1 MKKIYK
7 YILSSVAIL
16 VVVAGLVLGGGF
28 FWIQSNHGLQ
38 WLQSQINTRIPGQIT
53 VADFNLSLLHPGL
66 SVNGVVLK
74 DPQGH
79 KLAGFSRFSVGLD
92 WQGLWQRELRVNHL
106 VLREPW
112 ADVVANKEAT
122 INLMTALVPSDQETT
137 PEPPQ
142 PGSVA
147 LPFNIVFNSI
157 QLTNGRFTFSPADDT
172 MHLAA
177 TGLNVSGAGNFKNQ
191 SGNLEVSLK
200 DVLFSSGDMHPLPA
214 EIVLKAQLAGGKLS
228 VSTFKLTSGQTAVNL
243 FGSAVQLNTEPAVD
257 TVLTL
262 DSQMAELAEMVP
274 LAGDYSGPLKLN
286 LSLKGKVANPDA
298 KLIMSIG
305 QAVLAGQPLDRGG
318 LAVELKD
325 RQVNI
330 KTAAFQ
336 LADGTVNVDGT
347 VDLRAAFP
355 AGFLK
360 PPKDIN
366 TIAYALKLAHNIPH
380 LHSWLRQFVD
390 VQGATDGQLSLT
402 GRGVMPAEI
411 SAQLTMQAAARQL
424 IAPGMDQPIDADVHL
439 TGQMDHG
446 TLAVSHL
453 NVIAD
458 GLELAGD
465 GHFQLDTQAITAKLS
480 LTADDLSQ
488 ALAVAGVQSVGG
500 ALTANLHVDGSVRQP
515 QFSLDLASKKF
526 KFAAYSLGDLIIRAD
541 MDQDGLVQLTTL
553 KLQNKGSR
561 MEGKGRLRLLP
572 VPEGGGIDPKFV
584 NNLELSLDQ
593 LSPAD
598 FMQAPPINGTIDGRL
613 QVDGALNVLTGE
625 LALTGKALRNNTVA
639 IGDIASRIRLKK
651 GTVVIDR
658 LHLNNKG
665 SALLATGSIQL
676 LNPEKLSLLENP
688 LINLTADAAHLDP
701 ADFVDSAS
709 GDFSFEAAVKGSF
722 AKPVGR
728 ITLTGNQANFAGQS
742 LAGLTVKARFKD
754 QRVWVDQ
761 LLAVFAPGEQLKG
774 GGSVGLDKTM
784 DLSLQSTGISVS
796 SIQKLHEVFPGR
808 GVLHLDVSAK
818 GKVDNPD
825 VAGQLGLTD
834 IVINDQPMKDGRL
847 SFSLHDML
855 AKVTGNL
862 DFAVQADCDLK
873 KGGFHGQLL
882 FDRTETAGY
891 FKAAGQP
898 DMHGTLTGA
907 VQANGNI
914 HDAVRAVVQVDL
926 QALQL
931 MFKDVSLLQ
940 SNRIT
945 LQLADGK
952 LTIPPIE
959 LALLSSG
966 SLKVQGDAR
975 LGGSL
980 NMRVDARIPLTVA
993 GFFSDELSDAT
1004 GTMTLQGKLT
1014 GSAADPQV
1022 DGSIDME
1029 NIGMTVP
1036 GLVQKLHDLNG
1047 HIVMTPKEIRV
1058 DRLKGFLDTGSFALN
1073 GTVAHVK
1080 FTPQQVNLHLKA
1092 KTLPVEV
1099 ADMLS
1104 MLLNADINIT
1114 GKDRLAGVTG
1124 EIVLLEG
1131 LYYKDVEINLL
1142 DIATDRR
1149 RSVAPPGKPVSLPY
1163 FDTVKLDVKV
1173 KNRQPFYVQNNLA
1186 DLEIDPDIRIVGDL
1200 NRPIIGGRALVKS
1213 GTITFQKKTF
1223 EVKKGVIDFVNPY
1236 RTEAVIDIQSVTTI
1250 RSWTITLAVKGTP
1263 DNLDLKLSSVPA
1275 ESDSDILSLILFG
1288 RTGKELVAGEG
1299 GSKRSNAQLMAE
1311 MIADTLGD
1319 DIKKNT
1325 GVDILQLETG
1335 EGQDTAGAKVTVGKH
1350 LSDRMTVKYAVESI
1364 NGTVVQRAITEYKL
1378 LERILLSGFQDNQGV
1393 FGGELMFRV
1402 EFR

>member
-7 YILSSVAIL
+7 YILFSVATLGI
-16 VVVAGLVLGGGF
+16 VAGIALGGGL

-38 WLQSQINTRIPGQIT
+38 WLQSQINARIPGKLT
-53 VADFNLSLLHPGL
+53 LAGFNLSLVHPEL
-66 SVNGVVLK
+66 SIKGVALK

-79 KLAGFSRFSVGLD
+79 KLAGFSHLSVGLD
-92 WQGLWQRELRVNHL
+92 WQGLWQREVRVNHL
-106 VLREPW
+106 VLQEPW
-112 ADVVANKEAT
+112 ADVVANKDAT
-122 INLMTALVPSDQETT
+122 INLMAALVPSDREKT
-137 PEPPQ
+137 PAPPQ
-142 PGSVA
+142 SGSAA

-157 QLTNGRFTFSPADDT
+157 QLTNGRFTFAPADDT
-172 MHLAA
+172 MHLEAA
-177 TGLNVSGAGNFKNQ
+177 GLNISGAGNFKNK
-191 SGNLEVSLK
+191 SGDLEVSLK
-200 DVLFSSGDMHPLPA
+200 DVLFSSGDLHPLPA
-214 EIVLKAQLAGGKLS
+214 DIVLKAQLTGGKLS
-228 VSTFKLTSGQTAVNL
+228 VSTFKLNSGQTAVKL
-243 FGSAVQLNTEPAVD
+243 FGSADHLNTEPVVD
-257 TVLTL
+257 TVLTI
-262 DSQMAELAEMVP
+262 DSQMAELAEIAS
-274 LAGDYSGPLKLN
+274 LAGDYSGPVQMN

-298 KLIMSIG
+298 KLMLSIG
-305 QAVLAGQPLDRGG
+305 QAVLAGQPLDRGE
-318 LAVELKD
+318 LAVELKGQ
-325 RQVNI
+325 QVNI

-336 LADGTVNVDGT
+336 LADGTVKMDGT
-347 VDLRAAFP
+347 VDLRTAFP

-380 LHSWLRQFVD
+380 LNRWLQRYVD
-390 VQGATDGQLSLT
+390 LKGATDGQLSLT
-402 GRGVMPAEI
+402 GKGVIPAKI
-411 SAQLTMQAAARQL
+411 SAQLTLQAAARQL
-424 IAPGMDQPIDADVHL
+424 NAPGMEQPMDADVHL
-439 TGQMDHG
+439 TAQMDHG
-446 TLAVSHL
+446 ALAVSRL
-453 NVIAD
+453 NITTD

-465 GHFQLDTQAITAKLS
+465 GHFLIDTHGVAAKMS
-480 LTADDLSQ
+480 LVADDLSR

-500 ALTANLHVDGSVRQP
+500 ALTANLRVDGSVRQP
-515 QFSLDLASKKF
+515 QFSLDLASKKL
-526 KFAAYSLGDLIIRAD
+526 KCAAYSLGNLVVQAN
-541 MDQDGLVQLTTL
+541 MDQAGLVQLTTL

-561 MEGKGRLRLLP
+561 IEGKGRLRLLP
-572 VPEGGGIDPKFV
+572 VPEGGGIDPKFA
-584 NNLELSLDQ
+584 NNLELSLDH

-598 FMQAPPINGTIDGRL
+598 FMQAPSVKGTIDGRL
-613 QVDGALNVLTGE
+613 QVDGALNALTGK
-625 LALTGKALRNNTVA
+625 LVLTGKALSNNTVT
-639 IGDIASRIRLKK
+639 IGDVASRIWLKK

-658 LHLNNKG
+658 LQLDNKG
-665 SALLATGSIQL
+665 SALQATGSIQL
-676 LNPEKLSLLENP
+676 LNPENLSLLENP
-688 LINLTADAAHLDP
+688 LVNLTADAEHINP

-728 ITLTGNQANFAGQS
+728 ITLTGKQASFAGQS
-742 LAGLTVKARFKD
+742 LENLVVDARFKD
-754 QRVWVDQ
+754 KRVWVDQ
-761 LLAVFAPGEQLKG
+761 LLVVIAPGEQLKG

-784 DLSLQSTGISVS
+784 DLSLQSTGISIA
-796 SIQKLHEVFPGR
+796 SIQKMHEVFPGK
-808 GVLHLDVSAK
+808 GVLKLDVTAK

-825 VAGQLGLTD
+825 IAGQLAITD
-834 IVINDQPMKDGRL
+834 IVINEQAMKDARL

-855 AKVTGNL
+855 AKVTGKL
-862 DFAVQADCDLK
+862 DFAVQASCDLK
-873 KGGFHGQLL
+873 KGDFNGQLL

-898 DMHGTLTGA
+898 DMHGTLTGQ

-914 HDAVRAVVQVDL
+914 HDAARALVQVDL

-940 SNRIT
+940 SNRIA

-952 LTIPPIE
+952 LTVPPIE
-959 LALLSSG
+959 MALLSSG

-980 NMRVDARIPLTVA
+980 NMQVDTRIPLAVA
-993 GFFSDELSDAT
+993 GYFSDELGDAT
-1004 GTMTLQGKLT
+1004 GTMTVQGKLT
-1014 GSAADPQV
+1014 GNTVDPHI

-1047 HIVMTPKEIRV
+1047 LIVMTPNEIRV
-1058 DRLKGFLDTGSFALN
+1058 DKLKGFLDTGSFALS
-1073 GTVAHVK
+1073 GTVAHEK
-1080 FTPQQVNLHLKA
+1080 FTPQQVNLHFNAKA
-1092 KTLPVEV
+1092 LPVEV
-1099 ADMLS
+1099 ADTLS
-1104 MLLNADINIT
+1104 MLLNADINVT

-1131 LYYKDVEINLL
+1131 LYYKDVKINLL
-1142 DIATDRR
+1142 DIATDRK
-1149 RSVAPPGKPVSLPY
+1149 RSVTPPAKPVSLPY

-1186 DLEIDPDIRIVGDL
+1186 DLEIDPDIRIIGDL

-1236 RTEAVIDIQSVTTI
+1236 RTEAVIDIQSEAII

-1299 GSKRSNAQLMAE
+1299 GSKRSNAQLMAG
-1311 MIADTLGD
+1311 MIADTLGE

-1335 EGQDTAGAKVTVGKH
+1335 DGQDTTGTKVTVGKH
-1350 LSDRMTVKYAVESI
+1350 LSDRMTVKYAVESKD
-1364 NGTVVQRAITEYKL
+1364 GTIVQRAITEYKL